1 MRRLILAVVLTS
13 CAGWAYAQDPQSQ
26 PPTQPQSP
34 TQSQQQQPGT
44 MAKDKE
50 MTATVVA
57 TDPTVKTI
65 TVKKEGA
72 AATGQMETTI
82 AVDDKALTNLKSVK
96 SGDKVKLTL
105 KTDPMTGKDS
115 VTSIEKS
122 MSTTPER

>member
-1 MRRLILAVVLTS
+1 MRRLILAVELTS
-13 CAGWAYAQDPQSQ
+13 FAGFAAAQDPQSQ
-26 PPTQPQSP
+26 QPTQPQSP
-34 TQSQQQQPGT
+34 TQSQAQPGT

-72 AATGQMETTI
+72 TAGQMETTLP
-82 AVDDKALTNLKSVK
+82 VDDKALTTLKSVK
-96 SGDKVKLTL
+96 SGDKVTLTL

-122 MSTTPER
+122 KSTTPER

>member
-13 CAGWAYAQDPQSQ
+13 CAGWAAAQDPQSQ
-26 PPTQPQSP
+26 QPTQPQSP
-34 TQSQQQQPGT
+34 TQSQQQPGT

-50 MTATVVA
+50 MTVLVVA

-72 AATGQMETTI
+72 AAGQMETTI

-122 MSTTPER
+122 KSTTPER